1 MKHTQGSFL
10 TGYVTVRVEGNFP
23 ELFFQRC
30 AEEGMT
36 VWNVKKKSGTV
47 CEGNVRLSDLGLVK
61 KVRRKTGHRLTFINK
76 KGTPFLIK
84 HFTQRK
90 PVFFAFILTVLFV
103 FLISNVLWEVKV
115 TGVPM
120 ELEEKIVDQLDDYG
134 VQPGAWI
141 QSLDSPKEIQ
151 QSLIDDIPELLW
163 VGVDQKGTTFFL
175 EGVEKIVVKEEEAD
189 EPRNLVA
196 AKKGV
201 IQNMYVSKGVPQVAV
216 HDYVQPGDLLVSGVL
231 GENEEADDEER
242 EEAEQPLEYV
252 AAEGE
257 VIANTWYEV
266 TVNAPLLVN
275 EEVLTGNQKQKY
287 FIQLGNFQIPVW
299 GFRNPE
305 FQDQHIET
313 NKTPIRFFKWELPIE
328 FGQTTIHEKI
338 YEETERTKEEAIH
351 AGIEQAKE
359 ELKLTLGPEAEIL
372 SEKLLHET
380 TENGKVILDLYIS
393 ARENIASEERLNER
407 YSQGD

>member
-1 MKHTQGSFL
+1 
-10 TGYVTVRVEGNFP
+10 
-23 ELFFQRC
+23 
-30 AEEGMT
+30 
-36 VWNVKKKSGTV
+36 
-47 CEGNVRLSDLGLVK
+47 
-61 KVRRKTGHRLTFINK
+61 
-76 KGTPFLIK
+76 
-84 HFTQRK
+84 
-90 PVFFAFILTVLFV
+90 
-103 FLISNVLWEVKV
+103 
-115 TGVPM
+115 
-120 ELEEKIVDQLDDYG
+120 
-134 VQPGAWI
+134 
-141 QSLDSPKEIQ
+141 
-151 QSLIDDIPELLW
+151 DDIPELLW

-287 FIQLGNFQIPVW
+287 FIQFGNFQIPVW
-299 GFRNPE
+299 GFRNP
-305 FQDQHIET
+305 
-313 NKTPIRFFKWELPIE
+313 
-328 FGQTTIHEKI
+328 
-338 YEETERTKEEAIH
+338 
-351 AGIEQAKE
+351 
-359 ELKLTLGPEAEIL
+359 
-372 SEKLLHET
+372 
-380 TENGKVILDLYIS
+380 
-393 ARENIASEERLNER
+393 
-407 YSQGD
+407 